1 MEIKTIRVTKK
12 AAIDK
17 MKQFISEKER
27 AYKKMSEGKILQV
40 KPSAKT
46 C

>member
-1 MEIKTIRVTKK
+1 MEIKTIRVTNKK
-12 AAIDK
+12 TVEK

-27 AYKKMSEGKILQV
+27 AYKKMSDGKALQI
-40 KPSAKT
+40 KPSAKS